1 MADRLDIQNVLGQ
14 MRAIREQMQTNQP
27 GAPTGNVNGPS
38 QPGQVNGSSFAQ
50 QIQQARESVQSTDP
64 SRQTQDIQSPN
75 GVADVR
81 NTPPNQDVPSFGDM
95 FESAF
100 NTVNEN
106 QQAANELATRYEM
119 GDPKVDLPEVMIALQ
134 KSSVSFQAMTQVR
147 NKMVEAYKEIMNMP
161 I

>member
-14 MRAIREQMQTNQP
+14 MRAIREQMQTAQP
-27 GAPTGNVNGPS
+27 TAPGTTQGP
-38 QPGQVNGSSFAQ
+38 SFAQ
-50 QIQQARESVQSTDP
+50 QIQQAREQAQPTS
-64 SRQTQDIQSPN
+64 QTQSPQGIQAPGGIN
-75 GVADVR
+75 ELNNVQQ
-81 NTPPNQDVPSFGDM
+81 TQDVPSFGDM

-106 QQAANELATRYEM
+106 QKVANELATRYEM

-147 NKMVEAYKEIMNMP
+147 NKMVDAYKDIMNMP